1 MSVSMIESVLKVS
14 VILLAALAAGT
25 LLRRRSA
32 ALRHWV
38 LAVSVGCAC
47 AMPSLSAVL
56 PTWRSAPLWTAA
68 AAIEVPSVPEEGV
81 RVPPDAESA
90 ARVAPAP
97 AAEEGVR
104 SPSDDALGAGDV
116 AWMVWLAGTVASLL
130 VLLSGL
136 TRLRWLASRAKIVE
150 SGPWW
155 QLGEDLRRACG
166 LPSPVRLLVSDHAAV
181 PITWGW
187 RRPRILLPARAT
199 QWSRA
204 RLQVVLSHELAHVAR
219 GDWAV
224 LLAAEGLRALHWF
237 NPLSW
242 IVGRRLRIE
251 SERACD
257 DEVLAGGVD
266 AARYAEHLLALARD
280 AHGRRPWLPAPAMAR
295 PSSLEGR
302 IHAMLNTTLNRRPL
316 SRPAR
321 TATVAALLALA
332 VAVGGLRAQS
342 TFYSLTGKVLD
353 STHRVMPGARLV
365 LTNATSAAKHEVQS
379 DATGDFEFVG
389 LPPGAYRLEAS
400 LPGFAMLLLNLEIA
414 ADTERTLQLE
424 LGSVHETINVSGDAV
439 VTPPDPSAAEQ
450 REEAVRRFT
459 AFMERE
465 QAKCAAGGPPTGVGG
480 NILAPRKLLHVRP
493 IYPASLKAAGISGT
507 VTMDAVI
514 GTDGLVRELRNVKG
528 PHPDLEAAATDAVQQ
543 WRFSTT
549 LLNCEPVELEMHVT
563 INFTVER

>member
-1 MSVSMIESVLKVS
+1 
-14 VILLAALAAGT
+14 
-25 LLRRRSA
+25 
-32 ALRHWV
+32 
-38 LAVSVGCAC
+38 
-47 AMPSLSAVL
+47 
-56 PTWRSAPLWTAA
+56 
-68 AAIEVPSVPEEGV
+68 
-81 RVPPDAESA
+81 
-90 ARVAPAP
+90 
-97 AAEEGVR
+97 
-104 SPSDDALGAGDV
+104 
-116 AWMVWLAGTVASLL
+116 
-130 VLLSGL
+130 
-136 TRLRWLASRAKIVE
+136 
-150 SGPWW
+150 
-155 QLGEDLRRACG
+155 
-166 LPSPVRLLVSDHAAV
+166 V

-424 LGSVHETINVSGDAV
+424 LGSVRETINVSGDAV

-480 NILAPRKLLHVRP
+480 NILAPRKLLDVRP
-493 IYPASLKAAGISGT
+493 IYPASLKAAGIAGT
-507 VTMDAVI
+507 VTLDAVI

-528 PHPDLEAAATDAVQQ
+528 PDPELEAAAADAVRQ

-549 LLNCEPVELEMHVT
+549 LLNCEPVELEMQVT
-563 INFTVER
+563 INFSLER